1 MNAVALEQV
10 LHTASVWVVPV
21 LLAITL
27 HEAAHGYVAWMLGD
41 DTAYRQGR
49 VSLNPFRH
57 IDPFGTVILPAMLLM
72 LRVPFLFGYAKPVP
86 VDFRRLRQP
95 RRDMVAVAAAGPAA
109 NIFIATTSAALFH
122 FEGLLP
128 AGVDDWIM
136 QNLINSVRINI
147 LLAVFNMMPVPPL
160 DGGRVAVGLLPRQ
173 LAMPLAR
180 IERFGILLVLGTFF
194 LLPYIGTRIEV
205 RIDPFG
211 WLIAG
216 PARFV
221 GEIILTV
228 TGHR

>member
-1 MNAVALEQV
+1 MIAVDLEQI

-27 HEAAHGYVAWMLGD
+27 HEAAHGYAAWMLGD

-49 VSLNPFRH
+49 ISLNPLRH

-72 LRVPFLFGYAKPVP
+72 SPAPFLFGYAKPVP
-86 VDFRRLRQP
+86 VNFSRLRQP
-95 RRDMVAVAAAGPAA
+95 RRDMVTVAAAGPAA
-109 NIFIATTSAALFH
+109 NIFIAVTSATLLH
-122 FEGLLP
+122 FVDLLP
-128 AGVDDWIM
+128 AAVDKWVT
-136 QNLINSVRINI
+136 QNLVNSFQINI

-173 LAMPLAR
+173 LAMRLAR
-180 IERFGILLVLGTFF
+180 VERFGILLVLGTFF
-194 LLPYIGTRIEV
+194 LLPYIGTQIGV

-216 PARFV
+216 PFGVVAD
-221 GEIILTV
+221 IILTV

>member
-1 MNAVALEQV
+1 MGLEQI

-27 HEAAHGYVAWMLGD
+27 HEAAHGYAAWMLGD

-49 VSLNPFRH
+49 ISLNPLRH

-72 LRVPFLFGYAKPVP
+72 SPAPFLFGYAKPVP
-86 VDFRRLRQP
+86 VNFSRLRQP
-95 RRDMVAVAAAGPAA
+95 RRDMVTVAAAGPAA
-109 NIFIATTSAALFH
+109 NIFIAVTSATLLH
-122 FEGLLP
+122 FVDLLP
-128 AGVDDWIM
+128 ADVDKWVT
-136 QNLINSVRINI
+136 QNLVNSFQINI

-160 DGGRVAVGLLPRQ
+160 DGGRVAVGLLPRR
-173 LAMPLAR
+173 LAMRLAR
-180 IERFGILLVLGTFF
+180 VERFGILLVLGTFF
-194 LLPYIGTRIEV
+194 LLPYIGTQIGV

-216 PARFV
+216 PFGVVAD
-221 GEIILTV
+221 IILTV

>member
-1 MNAVALEQV
+1 
-10 LHTASVWVVPV
+10 
-21 LLAITL
+21 
-27 HEAAHGYVAWMLGD
+27 
-41 DTAYRQGR
+41 
-49 VSLNPFRH
+49 
-57 IDPFGTVILPAMLLM
+57 
-72 LRVPFLFGYAKPVP
+72 
-86 VDFRRLRQP
+86 
-95 RRDMVAVAAAGPAA
+95 
-109 NIFIATTSAALFH
+109 
-122 FEGLLP
+122 
-128 AGVDDWIM
+128 
-136 QNLINSVRINI
+136 
-147 LLAVFNMMPVPPL
+147 MMPVPPL